1 MKKQVSVTI
10 GFENINEFNDLT
22 NELNNLITELN
33 KKINQLQNFK
43 LKVKTIK
50 YFTCQGLQ
58 AFFQNLLRI
67 HQQI

>member
-22 NELNNLITELN
+22 NELNNLITKLN
-33 KKINQLQNFK
+33 EKINQLQNFT

-50 YFTCQGLQ
+50 
-58 AFFQNLLRI
+58 
-67 HQQI
+67 